1 MNTPRSLRHRIFH
14 SCGPGLRCVSL
25 VLGVLLSA
33 CATVTNPVTGEAE
46 RTVMDES
53 REIAE
58 GQKAHQQV
66 MAQYPPY
73 PNDAVQR
80 YVNELG
86 QRLAAQSHRSE
97 LDWHFTVVDSPEV
110 NAFALPGGYI
120 YVTRGLM
127 AYMDSEADL
136 AGVIGHEIGHVTARH
151 SAQRAT
157 RQQTAGLG
165 VMAASLLGVLL
176 DSRMPGAGR
185 LAGELSQGVAAG
197 YIARYSREQELQ
209 ADQLGAEYL
218 ARNHYDPNHMVDV
231 IQVLKSQERYAAAAA
246 QAEGRAPAPQNNWLS
261 SHPSN
266 DQRLAE
272 IKQIA
277 AQYTDEYGEDRR
289 ARYLKTIDG
298 MAFGERSEQGLT
310 RGQNF
315 YHTELGIALTAPQGW
330 KIANSADAVMLVN
343 PSADAALVMTLAPS
357 SAGTDHDQIIR
368 ALFNPSQ
375 GEVKR
380 YTLNTLPATHF
391 VGSSTTAQGQTRGME
406 ATIVTGP
413 NNNHHYVLI
422 YAAKDA
428 QSLAGAR
435 AGLRAAERSFRPIS
449 TADRAAAR
457 PWSLRVVPTPAGGL
471 RELASK
477 SPLTHYAEQQL
488 RLLNGYYGG
497 GEPAPG
503 TPIKTVR

>member
-1 MNTPRSLRHRIFH
+1 MKNRSAPRH
-14 SCGPGLRCVSL
+14 SIHGRTGRGLRCVSL
-25 VLGVLLSA
+25 ILCALLSA

-46 RTVMDES
+46 RTVMNES
-53 REIAE
+53 QEIAQ
-58 GQKAHQQV
+58 GQQAHQQV
-66 MAQYPPY
+66 MAEYALYP
-73 PNDAVQR
+73 DAAVQT
-80 YVNELG
+80 YVNNLG

-110 NAFALPGGYI
+110 NAFALPGGYV

-151 SAQRAT
+151 GAQRAT

-165 VMAASLLGVLL
+165 VMAASLLGALL
-176 DSRMPGAGR
+176 DSRMPGVGQ
-185 LAGELSQGVAAG
+185 LAGQLSQGVAAG
-197 YIARYSREQELQ
+197 YVANYSREQELQ

-218 ARNHYDPNHMVDV
+218 SRNHYDPKNMVDV
-231 IQVLKSQERYAAAAA
+231 IKVLQSQERYAAEIA
-246 QAEGRAPAPQNNWLS
+246 QAEGRAAAPQSNWLS

-272 IKQIA
+272 IAQIA
-277 AQYTDEYGEDRR
+277 AQYTGVYGEDGR
-289 ARYLKTIDG
+289 ARYLNTIDG
-298 MAFGERSEQGLT
+298 MAFGESSNQGLT

-315 YHTELGIALTAPQGW
+315 YHTDLGIALTAPRDW
-330 KIANSADAVMLVN
+330 KIANTADAVILVN
-343 PSADAALVMTLAPS
+343 PSNDAALMMSLAPP

-368 ALFNPSQ
+368 ALFNPTQ
-375 GEVKR
+375 GGVER
-380 YTLNTLPATHF
+380 YMLGALPATHF
-391 VGSSTTAQGQTRGME
+391 VGTVASAQGQARGLE

-413 NNNHHYVLI
+413 NNHYYVLG

-435 AGLRAAERSFRPIS
+435 ASLRAAERSFRPI
-449 TADRAAAR
+449 TAADRAAVR
-457 PWSLRVVPTPAGGL
+457 PWKLRVVATPPGGL
-471 RELASK
+471 RALATK
-477 SPLTHYAEQQL
+477 SPLAHYAEQQL

-497 GEPAPG
+497 GDPAPG
-503 TPIKTVR
+503 GPIKIVQ

>member
-1 MNTPRSLRHRIFH
+1 MRGLRH
-14 SCGPGLRCVSL
+14 LSL
-25 VLGVLLSA
+25 LLCALLSA
-33 CATVTNPVTGEAE
+33 CATVTNPVTGEPE

-53 REIAE
+53 QEIAQ

-66 MAQYPPY
+66 MAEYRRY
-73 PNDAVQR
+73 PNDAVQT

-86 QRLAAQSHRSE
+86 QRLAAQSHRSQ

-176 DSRMPGAGR
+176 ESRMPGAGR

-197 YIARYSREQELQ
+197 YVARYSREQELQ

-218 ARNHYDPNHMVDV
+218 ARNHYDPKNMVDV
-231 IQVLKSQERYAAAAA
+231 IQVLKSQERYAAEAA
-246 QAEGRAPAPQNNWLS
+246 QAEGRAAPAQSNWLS

-272 IKQIA
+272 IAHIA
-277 AQYTDEYGEDRR
+277 AQYTDVYGEDQR

-298 MAFGERSEQGLT
+298 MAFGESSEQGLT

-315 YHTELGIALTAPQGW
+315 YHIGLGIALTAPPGW
-330 KIANSADAVMLVN
+330 KVANTADAVMLVK
-343 PSADAALVMTLAPS
+343 PSNDAALVMMLAPPD
-357 SAGTDHDQIIR
+357 AGTDHEQIIR
-368 ALFNPSQ
+368 ALFKPTQ
-375 GEVKR
+375 GQMER
-380 YTLNTLPATHF
+380 YTLGAMQATHF
-391 VGSSTTAQGQTRGME
+391 VGTLTTAQGQTRGME

-413 NNNHHYVLI
+413 DNHHYVLT

-435 AGLRAAERSFRPIS
+435 TDLRAAEGSFRPI
-449 TADRAAAR
+449 TAADRTAAR

-471 RELASK
+471 RELAAK

-488 RLLNGYYGG
+488 QLLNGYYGG

-503 TPIKTVR
+503 TPIKIVR